1 MTADSRPKTT
11 AVHDEA
17 QAAGARHP
25 ILEMRGI
32 VKRFP
37 GVVALDDVSF
47 DCQLGEVHALVGENG
62 AGKSTLIKILAGAY
76 IQDEGSVFVDG
87 RQVSFKHPQEA
98 QLHGVSVIYQEFNL
112 LPYRTVAQNIFLGRE
127 PTRYGLVDHGELE
140 AKTLGLLSQ
149 LGVHHTISPRAL
161 VRSLPVAQQQIVEIA
176 KALSFESRVLVMDEP
191 TAALATNEVTGLFD
205 LVRLL
210 QSKGMAV
217 VYISH
222 RLKEVFELG
231 NRITVLR
238 DGKRVGTV
246 SATDVTSRD
255 VIKMMVGREL
265 SEYFPPRAAEGE
277 IGNVVLRV
285 KDGSNASL
293 HGIDIELRSGEIVGL
308 AGLQGSGR
316 TELAKALFGINP
328 LEAGDV
334 ELRGRSVRIRSPRQA
349 IMERIGFV
357 TDDRKQ
363 EGIVPNQSVR
373 NNILLAFRSLQQ
385 FFGTATVNG
394 FAGYASM
401 SELAK
406 KVDLRTAN
414 YDQEVIRLSGGN
426 QQKTVLAKW
435 LAVSADILIF
445 AEPTRGIDVN
455 AKAGIYDLI
464 RGFARAGGAVLMI
477 SSELPEIIGMSDR
490 ILVMRDGAI
499 AGECS
504 AGVSETEIMLL
515 ATHGSKSDAPGM
527 GTA

>member
-1 MTADSRPKTT
+1 MTAEMREQATALHVQAQPGDASR
-11 AVHDEA
+11 
-17 QAAGARHP
+17 P

-47 DCQLGEVHALVGENG
+47 DCLPGEVHALVGENG

-76 IQDEGSVFVDG
+76 IQDEGSVLVDG
-87 RQVSFKHPQEA
+87 RQVSFRHPQEA
-98 QLHGVSVIYQEFNL
+98 QLYGVSVIYQEFNL
-112 LPYRTVAQNIFLGRE
+112 LPHRTVAQNIFLGRE
-127 PTRYGLVDHGELE
+127 PTRYGLIDYGELE
-140 AKTLGLLSQ
+140 AKTHELLSQ
-149 LGVHHTISPRAL
+149 LDVHHTISPRAL
-161 VRSLPVAQQQIVEIA
+161 VGSLPVAQQQIVEIA

-191 TAALATNEVTGLFD
+191 TAALATSEVEGLFD

-210 QSKGMAV
+210 QTKGMAV

-246 SATDVTSRD
+246 AARDVTAGD

-265 SEYFPPRAAEGE
+265 SEYFPPRAEEGE
-277 IGNVVLRV
+277 IGDFVLRV
-285 KDGSNASL
+285 KNGSNASL

-328 LEAGDV
+328 LEAGDI
-334 ELRGRSVRIRSPRQA
+334 ELRGRPVHIRSPRQA
-349 IMERIGFV
+349 ITGRMGFV

-373 NNILLAFRSLQQ
+373 NNILLAFRSMQRFL
-385 FFGTATVNG
+385 GSATTNG
-394 FAGYASM
+394 FAGYASV

-406 KVDLRTAN
+406 KVDLRTSN
-414 YDQEVIRLSGGN
+414 YDQEVARLSGGN

-464 RGFARAGGAVLMI
+464 REFARAGGAVLMI

-490 ILVMRDGAI
+490 ILVMRDGTI
-499 AGECS
+499 AGECP
-504 AGVSETEIMLL
+504 AGSSETEIMVL
-515 ATHGSKSDAPGM
+515 ATHGSKSDQS
-527 GTA
+527 